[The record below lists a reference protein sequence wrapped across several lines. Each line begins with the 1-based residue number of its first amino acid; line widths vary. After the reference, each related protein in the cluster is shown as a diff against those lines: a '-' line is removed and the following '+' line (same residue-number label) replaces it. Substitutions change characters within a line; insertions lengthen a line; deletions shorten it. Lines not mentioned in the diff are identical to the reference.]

1 MLLFNS
7 KFRKYLK
14 SKRLFVLIG
23 FLLVFSGITPVVG
36 SSTLIDEKRRVG
48 RVQAAYLTHLINFTK
63 WNQADLPKS
72 EDTAKFVIL
81 GADSNGVV
89 DSIKFLVA
97 QRKLKI
103 DGRDLEIIHFE
114 NNLDQEAKLELAKK
128 PQVVFIL
135 SESTSLADEVKTIT
149 PNSLLIGVGRNIVEK
164 SPADIA
170 FMNDRNRVRLI
181 INEKTFSRKSPKI
194 SSRIST
200 LRNVVEIVPAR

>member
-1 MLLFNS
+1 M
-7 KFRKYLK
+7 
-14 SKRLFVLIG
+14 
-23 FLLVFSGITPVVG
+23 
-36 SSTLIDEKRRVG
+36 
-48 RVQAAYLTHLINFTK
+48 
-63 WNQADLPKS
+63 
-72 EDTAKFVIL
+72 
-81 GADSNGVV
+81 
-89 DSIKFLVA
+89 
-97 QRKLKI
+97 
-103 DGRDLEIIHFE
+103 EIIHFE